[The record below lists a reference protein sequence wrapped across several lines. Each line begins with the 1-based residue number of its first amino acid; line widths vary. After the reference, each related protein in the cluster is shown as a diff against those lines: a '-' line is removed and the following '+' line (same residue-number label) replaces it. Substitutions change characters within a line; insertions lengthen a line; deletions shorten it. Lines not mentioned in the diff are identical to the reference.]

1 MATARIGRTCD
12 HFTPFAK
19 PVDDEL
25 LKLLAQRQR
34 ALVNLWLVVSIVV
47 GASLGGS
54 LAVMVKRAPEIA
66 RAFAMERPA

>member
-1 MATARIGRTCD
+1 MAD

-19 PVDDEL
+19 PVDPEL
-25 LKLLAQRQR
+25 MKLLAARQR
-34 ALVNLWLVVSIVV
+34 ALINLWLVISIVF

-66 RAFAMERPA
+66 RAAALERPA

>member
-1 MATARIGRTCD
+1 MAD

-25 LKLLAQRQR
+25 MTLLARRQR
-34 ALVNLWLVVSIVV
+34 ALINLWLVVSIFC

-54 LAVMVKRAPEIA
+54 LAVMIKRAPEIT
-66 RAFAMERPA
+66 RAAALERPA